1 MFCSKQTNKMTKK
14 RHERAIKV
22 VLNDHFSD
30 FYTMLLN
37 MNDITIHHRNIQTL
51 MIELFKIKYDLA
63 LSMMDSLLNKRTFC
77 YNSRYLQ
84 EF

>member
-1 MFCSKQTNKMTKK
+1 MIKK
-14 RHERAIKV
+14 IHERAIKV

-30 FYTMLLN
+30 FKTMLLN

-51 MIELFKIKYDLA
+51 MTELFKIKYDLA